1 MGDVHHCSGPP
12 VSEMTYTVSNGT
24 LNSSIPYHTIPI
36 LLWQSL
42 VLETSDWDGL
52 MSPGGLCP
60 FSKWLCETLPLY
72 SLPSG
77 WVEQVLSLHSP
88 SVFSV
93 IDAARGCCSNRLPFA
108 VQFAGGRQI
117 VEFCVYRKSFQSSP
131 VTWYDIRE
139 GERRTTRFARQQRRP
154 GSIGR
159 FPLSGVKRSTES
171 LSLSAFRW
179 SITAPPRPDD
189 ELIALRLD

>member
-1 MGDVHHCSGPP
+1 
-12 VSEMTYTVSNGT
+12 MT
-24 LNSSIPYHTIPI
+24 IR
-36 LLWQSL
+36 
-42 VLETSDWDGL
+42 
-52 MSPGGLCP
+52 
-60 FSKWLCETLPLY
+60 
-72 SLPSG
+72 
-77 WVEQVLSLHSP
+77 
-88 SVFSV
+88 VFSLGNFWLGRAYV
-93 IDAARGCCSNRLPFA
+93 SRGVMSVQQVTLWNSA
-108 VQFAGGRQI
+108 VVQFALGLGWTSPVSSFSVCFQCHWCSTWLLQQPAAVCCAVCGGGRQI
-117 VEFCVYRKSFQSSP
+117 VEFCVYRESFQSSS

-159 FPLSGVKRSTES
+159 FPLSGVKRSTEL